1 MFADLRFAWRSLRK
15 KPGFTSVTLLTLALC
30 IGANTAIFS
39 MVYALLLRPLPFPE
53 PNRIVEIYNTFP
65 KAGLDKMPSN
75 AVQYDDYKKH
85 ASSYDSVGLFGQ
97 YTAMIGEEGHA
108 ERLPA
113 AYGSA
118 DMFEVLGLKP
128 LIGQFFTLKNAA
140 AGEDKVVVLTEAYWK
155 SQYHEDPGVLGQ
167 TMRFNGGS
175 YRIIGVAPDAL
186 NAFDARMRLVTPMTW
201 KAEDFDPQR
210 RFSLGTPLYARLKAG
225 VSPER
230 ALAEAQAIEKRY
242 YDAGVPQLR
251 EFLDRAGF
259 RIAVGRVQTER
270 VQPVRSSL
278 LLLESGVVIVLLIGC
293 VNITNLLLTRANGRQ
308 SELAIRTALGASR
321 WVIARQLLVES
332 LLLTLTGA
340 VIGVALAWSAIRVI
354 NRFSAKLLP
363 DMLPFEIDGR
373 VLGFALLLSIAVGL
387 LIGLLPVVH
396 TLRANLMALIH
407 RSSRSVA
414 GNRGVRALSSILVT
428 AQVAVALVLLTGA
441 GLLVHSFANA
451 LAVKPGFD
459 PSHLVVGS
467 IAVPHAYQTQDGEVS
482 LQNRILAGLRQIPG
496 VDDVAMANGIP
507 FNGGLGIL
515 ALTLKEN
522 TLANDSSQ
530 PGAFLVG
537 CSIGYFQAL
546 HIQLLEGRFL
556 DDRDPGAKPDV
567 FVVDERFEKRYFP
580 GQSAVGKHFSFNG
593 VPKTEAEWPV
603 IIGVV
608 RNVPHNGVE
617 DRSNQPFVYYPML
630 KTTPGGI
637 SLFVRSNRA
646 PGDVLAAVRAKLAEI
661 DPAIPLFETR
671 TMETVVS
678 ESFRNRRAVMLLL
691 GAFAGLALFLSAIG
705 IYGVLAYDVS
715 QRTRE
720 IGVRGAIGASR
731 GEIIGLIMRQ
741 GIWKTAVGLV
751 IGLVSAVLL
760 SHYMVSLLFDLKPT
774 DPWAYV
780 AVTLILAAA
789 ATLASYLPARSAATI
804 EPIEALRFE

>member
-1 MFADLRFAWRSLRK
+1 
-15 KPGFTSVTLLTLALC
+15 
-30 IGANTAIFS
+30 
-39 MVYALLLRPLPFPE
+39 
-53 PNRIVEIYNTFP
+53 
-65 KAGLDKMPSN
+65 
-75 AVQYDDYKKH
+75 
-85 ASSYDSVGLFGQ
+85 
-97 YTAMIGEEGHA
+97 
-108 ERLPA
+108 
-113 AYGSA
+113 
-118 DMFEVLGLKP
+118 
-128 LIGQFFTLKNAA
+128 
-140 AGEDKVVVLTEAYWK
+140 
-155 SQYHEDPGVLGQ
+155 
-167 TMRFNGGS
+167 
-175 YRIIGVAPDAL
+175 
-186 NAFDARMRLVTPMTW
+186 
-201 KAEDFDPQR
+201 
-210 RFSLGTPLYARLKAG
+210 
-225 VSPER
+225 
-230 ALAEAQAIEKRY
+230 
-242 YDAGVPQLR
+242 
-251 EFLDRAGF
+251 
-259 RIAVGRVQTER
+259 
-270 VQPVRSSL
+270 
-278 LLLESGVVIVLLIGC
+278 
-293 VNITNLLLTRANGRQ
+293 
-308 SELAIRTALGASR
+308 
-321 WVIARQLLVES
+321 
-332 LLLTLTGA
+332 

>member
-1 MFADLRFAWRSLRK
+1 
-15 KPGFTSVTLLTLALC
+15 
-30 IGANTAIFS
+30 

-53 PNRIVEIYNTFP
+53 PNRIVEIYNTFH
-65 KAGLDKMPSN
+65 KAALDKMPSN

-85 ASSYDSVGLFGQ
+85 ASSYESVGLFGQ
-97 YTAMIGEEGHA
+97 YTAMLGEESHA
-108 ERLPA
+108 ERIPA

-118 DMFEVLGLKP
+118 DMFDVLGLKP
-128 LIGQFFTLKNAA
+128 LIGQFFTLKNAQ

-167 TMRFNGGS
+167 TARINGNS

-186 NAFDARMRLVTPMTW
+186 NAFDARMRFVTPMTW

-210 RFSLGTPLYARLKAG
+210 RFSLGTPLYARLKPG
-225 VSPER
+225 VSSAQ

-259 RIAVGRVQTER
+259 KIAVGLVQAEK

-278 LLLESGVVIVLLIGC
+278 LLLETGVVIVLLIGC
-293 VNITNLLLTRANGRQ
+293 VNIANLLLTRANGRQ

-321 WVIARQLLVES
+321 WAIARQLLVES

-340 VIGVALAWSAIRVI
+340 VIGVVLAWSAIRVI

-363 DMLPFEIDGR
+363 DMLPFEINGR
-373 VLGFALLLSIAVGL
+373 VLAFALVLSIAVGL
-387 LIGLLPVVH
+387 LIGLLPVIH
-396 TLRANLMALIH
+396 TLRSNLMALIH

-414 GNRGVRALSSILVT
+414 GNRGVRALSSFLVT

-467 IAVPHAYQTQDGEVS
+467 IAVPHAYQTQEGEVG

-546 HIQLLEGRFL
+546 RIQLLEGRFL

-593 VPKTEAEWPV
+593 TPKTAAEWPV

-637 SLFVRSNRA
+637 SLFVRSSRA

-671 TMETVVS
+671 TMDTVVS
-678 ESFRNRRAVMLLL
+678 ESFSNRRAVMLLL

-731 GEIIGLIMRQ
+731 GEIIGLVMRQ
-741 GIWKTAVGLV
+741 GLWKTGAGLV
-751 IGLVSAVLL
+751 IGLVAAVLL
-760 SHYMVSLLFDLKPT
+760 SHYMVSLLFDLTPT

-780 AVTLILAAA
+780 AVMLILAAA
-789 ATLASYLPARSAATI
+789 ATLASYLPARSAAAI